1 MSLAYYKPVT
11 LTSLLLLAFLALAH
25 TEAQSQETDWHELY
39 IHSVLAGLTSV
50 DINVTVDDEDIVEAT
65 IIERLVELSIR
76 RNRIRVDSPQRH
88 GDLTLPCICMEINTL
103 EVPDDSY
110 VYTIDLTLLQ
120 RVTLTSGIS
129 IVVPTLV
136 LERSQR
142 LDIGLSSHARLYPGA
157 QPVWCTATIVLA
169 AHRQMPWYLDHASL
183 HRGIE

>member
-76 RNRIRVDSPQRH
+76 RNRIRVDSPPH

-129 IVVPTLV
+129 IVVKTW
-136 LERSQR
+136 ERSQFGYAPR
-142 LDIGLSSHARLYPGA
+142 HRVEGFLREITTDMIDEFSLDFS
-157 QPVWCTATIVLA
+157 
-169 AHRQMPWYLDHASL
+169 AS
-183 HRGIE
+183 